1 MYDLSKENINRLREM
16 TRRMR
21 LLGLDMAL
29 STGNGGSHLGGSFS
43 CMEMLAVLYGEVLR
57 LFPEENQIESSGNDE
72 VGNGC
77 AGNDKAGNDIA
88 GNDETEI
95 CRVLAD
101 DRDIFIPS
109 KNHCVLAHIP
119 ALAEAGIISKE
130 ECLEF
135 QKNGGRLT
143 GYPLRPEIGLEYSGG
158 SLGMAISVIIGMALA
173 EKEREKRI
181 IEAAD
186 NEFIAWKDRRKFY
199 VLMGDAELNEGS
211 IWEAFMSAA
220 HFKLDNVIAII
231 DRNHLSYDGDT
242 EDVMALGDLAGKLRS
257 FGWYVSECNGR
268 DVGDVLRAFDER
280 YKGNNNFNNTDNNNE
295 NDHELI
301 SEASGKPQVIIV
313 DTIKGMGVSFME
325 GRPEFH
331 HRRLSQAEYEKAREE
346 IIKG

>member
-43 CMEMLAVLYGEVLR
+43 CMEILAVLYGEVLR
-57 LFPEENQIESSGNDE
+57 LFDEDTVDSASDCSESTRRTLSKG
-72 VGNGC
+72 
-77 AGNDKAGNDIA
+77 
-88 GNDETEI
+88 
-95 CRVLAD
+95 
-101 DRDIFIPS
+101 RDVFIPS

-119 ALAEAGIISKE
+119 ALAEAGIISRE

-143 GYPLRPEIGLEYSGG
+143 GYPKRPEIGLEYSGG
-158 SLGMAISVIIGMALA
+158 SLGMALPYSIGMALA
-173 EKEREKRI
+173 DKKR
-181 IEAAD
+181 
-186 NEFIAWKDRRKFY
+186 RFY

-231 DRNHLSYDGDT
+231 DRNHLSYDGNT
-242 EDVMALGDLAGKLRS
+242 EDVMALGDLPGKMRS

-280 YKGNNNFNNTDNNNE
+280 YVLGDNGE
-295 NDHELI
+295 SASNDIEILNA
-301 SEASGKPQVIIV
+301 EAVGKPHAVIV

-325 GRPEFH
+325 GKPEFH
-331 HRRLSQAEYEKAREE
+331 HRRLSQKEYEIARNE
-346 IIKG
+346 IENS